1 MLAKHSSYICF
12 VPNNPGMKAII
23 SMLAFFCFAVVFGI
37 ALVATQRNESYEYE
51 PADEDDL

>member
-1 MLAKHSSYICF
+1 
-12 VPNNPGMKAII
+12 MKAII